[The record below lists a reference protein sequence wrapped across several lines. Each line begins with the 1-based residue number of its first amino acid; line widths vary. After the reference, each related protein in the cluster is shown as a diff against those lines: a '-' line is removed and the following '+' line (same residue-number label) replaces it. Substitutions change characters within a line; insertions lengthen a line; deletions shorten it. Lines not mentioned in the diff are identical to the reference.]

1 MTIYI
6 SKRLQLQ
13 VTEALAQAGTPMT
26 TNDIAK
32 LVGKSPQA
40 TRAALQA
47 SGALKLDESWPVLW
61 ASNRNTAGKVPSQ
74 FNDVQL
80 TVGAKDVDGI
90 LTMWNE
96 NHEILGDSIKKLH
109 INPDSTVS
117 AVATQLGTIAG
128 SIAYLAHQLD
138 NVAGKP
144 DWYEILTESE

>member
-26 TNDIAK
+26 TNDLAK
-32 LVGKSPQA
+32 LIGKSPQA

-47 SGALKLDESWPVLW
+47 SGAIKLDESWPILW
-61 ASNRNTAGKVPSQ
+61 ASNRNSVGQVPSQ
-74 FNDVQL
+74 FNDVRL
-80 TVGAKDVDGI
+80 MVGAKDVDDI
-90 LTMWNE
+90 LNMWNAS
-96 NHEILGDSIKKLH
+96 HEALGEAIKKLH
-109 INPDSTVS
+109 IEPDSTVS
-117 AVATQLGTIAG
+117 AIATQLGTIAG